1 MVQWEYQVI
10 RLNVEPP
17 AAAGQPAEATGPASA
32 SSSGQGPSAP
42 PGNAAAE
49 PGLYKAA
56 FSEAY
61 LREEF
66 PRYYNNPP
74 APAQGQPPV
83 DPGAQLQ
90 AFFNGHGEQGWEL
103 VGFQH
108 AAPHVFI
115 VFKRPK
121 EGGSDGAQAALAA
134 QQEQLR
140 LTLDLANRALAIIE
154 KQARRGKGSKASAS
168 Q

>member
-17 AAAGQPAEATGPASA
+17 VAAAPPVEPPAPAPA
-32 SSSGQGPSAP
+32 PSPSQAPAP
-42 PGNAAAE
+42 PAAK
-49 PGLYKAA
+49 PG

-66 PRYYNNPP
+66 PRYYDNPP
-74 APAQGQPPV
+74 AQAQPQSE

-90 AFFNGHGEQGWEL
+90 TFLNGHGQQGWEL

-115 VFKRPK
+115 VFKRTA
-121 EGGSDGAQAALAA
+121 GGSDSAQAALAA

-154 KQARRGKGSKASAS
+154 KQAG
-168 Q
+168 

>member
-1 MVQWEYQVI
+1 MPNAVVQWEYQVI

-17 AAAGQPAEATGPASA
+17 VAQGSPGAAPPAAEAGAAQAPAPSSRGGGQTKNSA
-32 SSSGQGPSAP
+32 G
-42 PGNAAAE
+42 
-49 PGLYKAA
+49 

-66 PRYYNNPP
+66 PRYYDNQPP
-74 APAQGQPPV
+74 QQGQPE

-90 AFFNGHGEQGWEL
+90 AFFNGHGQQGWEL

-115 VFKRPK
+115 VFKRPA
-121 EGGSDGAQAALAA
+121 GGGDATAQAQQAALTA
-134 QQEQLR
+134 QVEQLR

-154 KQARRGKGSKASAS
+154 KQAG
-168 Q
+168 

>member
-1 MVQWEYQVI
+1 MRIAVVQWEYQVI

-17 AAAGQPAEATGPASA
+17 VAAAPPAQASPAAAPPAAEGSAASA
-32 SSSGQGPSAP
+32 PAPSSGGGGQAKSSA
-42 PGNAAAE
+42 G
-49 PGLYKAA
+49 

-66 PRYYNNPP
+66 PRYYDNQPP
-74 APAQGQPPV
+74 QQGQPE

-90 AFFNGHGEQGWEL
+90 AFFNGHGQQGWEL

-115 VFKRPK
+115 VFKRPA
-121 EGGSDGAQAALAA
+121 GGGDATAQA
-134 QQEQLR
+134 EQLR

-154 KQARRGKGSKASAS
+154 KQAG
-168 Q
+168 

>member
-1 MVQWEYQVI
+1 MSVPAMVQWEYQVI

-17 AAAGQPAEATGPASA
+17 VASAPPAEAPPPPPSPGSGPAA
-32 SSSGQGPSAP
+32 G
-42 PGNAAAE
+42 AAT
-49 PGLYKAA
+49 PKPA

-61 LREEF
+61 LRQEF
-66 PRYYNNPP
+66 PRYYDTNP
-74 APAQGQPPV
+74 QPNQPRPE

-90 AFFNGHGEQGWEL
+90 AFFNGHGQQGWEL

-121 EGGSDGAQAALAA
+121 DGAAMVSSTRPWQP
-134 QQEQLR
+134 
-140 LTLDLANRALAIIE
+140 
-154 KQARRGKGSKASAS
+154 SKSNYG
-168 Q
+168 

>member
-1 MVQWEYQVI
+1 VVQWEYQVI

-17 AAAGQPAEATGPASA
+17 VATAPPPPSPPAAASPAQVQP
-32 SSSGQGPSAP
+32 SGGDQAKR
-42 PGNAAAE
+42 AA
-49 PGLYKAA
+49 G

-66 PRYYNNPP
+66 PRYYDNTPP
-74 APAQGQPPV
+74 QQPGQPE

-90 AFFNGHGEQGWEL
+90 AFFNGHGQQGWEL

-115 VFKRPK
+115 VFKRPT
-121 EGGSDGAQAALAA
+121 GGSDATAQA
-134 QQEQLR
+134 EQLR

-154 KQARRGKGSKASAS
+154 KQAG
-168 Q
+168 

>member
-1 MVQWEYQVI
+1 MATAMGQWEYQVI

-17 AAAGQPAEATGPASA
+17 VASAPQQGQPQGQAPGAAAQPAAGSATAPDNAEAPK
-32 SSSGQGPSAP
+32 QV
-42 PGNAAAE
+42 
-49 PGLYKAA
+49 

-61 LREEF
+61 LKEEF
-66 PRYYNNPP
+66 PRFYDDSSDAKKAAEQQAQQNDP
-74 APAQGQPPV
+74 AFQLKNFLNSQGQ
-83 DPGAQLQ
+83 
-90 AFFNGHGEQGWEL
+90 EGWEL

-108 AAPHVFI
+108 AMPHVFI

-121 EGGSDGAQAALAA
+121 GADESVQAALAA

-154 KQARRGKGSKASAS
+154 KQSG
-168 Q
+168 

>member
-1 MVQWEYQVI
+1 LVLNAVVQWEYQVI

-17 AAAGQPAEATGPASA
+17 VATAPAAQAPPAAAPPAAEAGGAPAA
-32 SSSGQGPSAP
+32 QAQPSSGS
-42 PGNAAAE
+42 PGKRAA
-49 PGLYKAA
+49 G

-66 PRYYNNPP
+66 PRYYDNPP
-74 APAQGQPPV
+74 AQQGQGQPE

-90 AFFNGHGEQGWEL
+90 AFFNGHGQQGWEL

-115 VFKRPK
+115 VFKRPA
-121 EGGSDGAQAALAA
+121 GSGDAAAQA
-134 QQEQLR
+134 EQLR

-154 KQARRGKGSKASAS
+154 KQAG
-168 Q
+168 

>member
-17 AAAGQPAEATGPASA
+17 VATAPPAPAPPAAAPPAQAQASGAGQASGGGG
-32 SSSGQGPSAP
+32 SSGGSGGGDQAKR
-42 PGNAAAE
+42 AA
-49 PGLYKAA
+49 G

-66 PRYYNNPP
+66 PRYYDNPP
-74 APAQGQPPV
+74 PQQPGQPE

-90 AFFNGHGEQGWEL
+90 AFFNGHGQQGWEL

-115 VFKRPK
+115 VFKRPA
-121 EGGSDGAQAALAA
+121 GGGDATAQA
-134 QQEQLR
+134 EQLR

-154 KQARRGKGSKASAS
+154 KQAG
-168 Q
+168 

>member
-1 MVQWEYQVI
+1 MDDAHVVQWEYQVI

-17 AAAGQPAEATGPASA
+17 VATAPTADAAPAAAPAAEAGSAPAQDQD
-32 SSSGQGPSAP
+32 SSGGKGKSSA
-42 PGNAAAE
+42 G
-49 PGLYKAA
+49 

-66 PRYYNNPP
+66 PQYYDNPP
-74 APAQGQPPV
+74 PQQGQPE

-90 AFFNGHGEQGWEL
+90 KFFNGHGKEGWEL

-115 VFKRPK
+115 VFKRPA
-121 EGGSDGAQAALAA
+121 GGADAAHQTQQAALTA
-134 QQEQLR
+134 QAEQLR

-154 KQARRGKGSKASAS
+154 KQAG
-168 Q
+168 

>member
-17 AAAGQPAEATGPASA
+17 VASAPAAEAAPPPPAPSSGAGSAGSGPAT
-32 SSSGQGPSAP
+32 PKP
-42 PGNAAAE
+42 
-49 PGLYKAA
+49 A

-61 LREEF
+61 LRQEF
-66 PRYYNNPP
+66 PRYYDSSPSQAQP
-74 APAQGQPPV
+74 QGQGQPRPE

-90 AFFNGHGEQGWEL
+90 AFFNGHGQQGWEL

-121 EGGSDGAQAALAA
+121 EGGSDAEQHGVLAA

-154 KQARRGKGSKASAS
+154 KQA
-168 Q
+168 

>member
-1 MVQWEYQVI
+1 LPIDVVQWEYQVI

-17 AAAGQPAEATGPASA
+17 VATAPPAPSPPAAAPPAAEAPAQAQPSDA
-32 SSSGQGPSAP
+32 GQAKR
-42 PGNAAAE
+42 AA
-49 PGLYKAA
+49 G

-66 PRYYNNPP
+66 PRYYDNPP
-74 APAQGQPPV
+74 PQQPGQPE

-90 AFFNGHGEQGWEL
+90 AFFNGHGQQGWEL

-115 VFKRPK
+115 VFKRPT
-121 EGGSDGAQAALAA
+121 GGGDTTAHA
-134 QQEQLR
+134 EQLR
-140 LTLDLANRALAIIE
+140 LTLDLAHRALAIIE
-154 KQARRGKGSKASAS
+154 KQAG
-168 Q
+168 

>member
-17 AAAGQPAEATGPASA
+17 VTEAAQAQAT
-32 SSSGQGPSAP
+32 AP
-42 PGNAAAE
+42 PAAK
-49 PGLYKAA
+49 PG
-56 FSEAY
+56 FSETY

-66 PRYYNNPP
+66 PRYYDNPP
-74 APAQGQPPV
+74 PRAQPQSE

-90 AFFNGHGEQGWEL
+90 TFLNGHGQQGWEL

-115 VFKRPK
+115 VFKRPA
-121 EGGSDGAQAALAA
+121 GGSDSAQAALAA

-154 KQARRGKGSKASAS
+154 KQAG
-168 Q
+168 

>member
-1 MVQWEYQVI
+1 MSVQAMVQWEYQVI

-17 AAAGQPAEATGPASA
+17 VASAPPAEAAPPPPSPSSGPA
-32 SSSGQGPSAP
+32 
-42 PGNAAAE
+42 PGAAT
-49 PGLYKAA
+49 PKPA

-61 LREEF
+61 LRQEF
-66 PRYYNNPP
+66 PRYYDTSPSQ
-74 APAQGQPPV
+74 AQPRPE

-90 AFFNGHGEQGWEL
+90 AFFNGHGQQGWEL

-121 EGGSDGAQAALAA
+121 DGGSDGEQHSTLAA

-154 KQARRGKGSKASAS
+154 KQA
-168 Q
+168 

>member
-17 AAAGQPAEATGPASA
+17 VAAAPAGEPQPPDSAPVQGNPQAPPTPASK
-32 SSSGQGPSAP
+32 
-42 PGNAAAE
+42 PG
-49 PGLYKAA
+49 

-66 PRYYNNPP
+66 PRYYDNPP
-74 APAQGQPPV
+74 HQTRPQRE

-90 AFFNGHGEQGWEL
+90 TFLNGHGQQGWEL

-108 AAPHVFI
+108 AAPHVFS
-115 VFKRPK
+115 VFKRPAA
-121 EGGSDGAQAALAA
+121 GSSDSAQAALAA

-154 KQARRGKGSKASAS
+154 KQAG
-168 Q
+168 

>member
-17 AAAGQPAEATGPASA
+17 VA
-32 SSSGQGPSAP
+32 AP
-42 PGNAAAE
+42 PPVAPPAPATK
-49 PGLYKAA
+49 PG

-66 PRYYNNPP
+66 PRYYDNPP
-74 APAQGQPPV
+74 AQAQPQPE

-90 AFFNGHGEQGWEL
+90 TFLNGHGQQGWEL

-115 VFKRPK
+115 VFKRPA
-121 EGGSDGAQAALAA
+121 GGSDSTQAALAA

-140 LTLDLANRALAIIE
+140 LTIDLANRALAIIE
-154 KQARRGKGSKASAS
+154 KQAG
-168 Q
+168 

>member
-1 MVQWEYQVI
+1 MGQWEYQVI

-17 AAAGQPAEATGPASA
+17 VGSPPQTSQPQGQAPGPAAQPGAGSAAGP
-32 SSSGQGPSAP
+32 GQADVP
-42 PGNAAAE
+42 
-49 PGLYKAA
+49 KQV

-61 LREEF
+61 LKEEF
-66 PRYYNNPP
+66 PRFYDDSSDAKKAAEQQAQQNDP
-74 APAQGQPPV
+74 AFQLKNFLNSQGQ
-83 DPGAQLQ
+83 
-90 AFFNGHGEQGWEL
+90 EGWEL

-108 AAPHVFI
+108 AMPHVFI

-121 EGGSDGAQAALAA
+121 GSDESTQAALAA

-154 KQARRGKGSKASAS
+154 KQAG
-168 Q
+168 

>member
-17 AAAGQPAEATGPASA
+17 MAAPPPVEPATPPPAQGSAGGGPAASQPAPDEGR
-32 SSSGQGPSAP
+32 Q
-42 PGNAAAE
+42 
-49 PGLYKAA
+49 KAG

-66 PRYYNNPP
+66 PRYYDNPP
-74 APAQGQPPV
+74 PQAQPQPE

-90 AFFNGHGEQGWEL
+90 TFLNGHGQQGWEL

-115 VFKRPK
+115 VFKRPA
-121 EGGSDGAQAALAA
+121 GGSDSAQAALAA

-154 KQARRGKGSKASAS
+154 KQAG
-168 Q
+168 